1 MRDLLPSNIS
11 SNAYTSDIAK
21 RIHKNNEKKKDFNK
35 KYKVFFPK
43 YEGKIYDP
51 TLSKTIKI
59 LEQNEEQ
66 IKKEIHKRNNNINL
80 LKNEL
85 LMNNVSNIHDLE
97 KEKRKLEERIRLIEK
112 EKNLFMEKLEELRNR
127 RNSMQFQ
134 YEKELGI
141 LENNKKIRFKKF
153 LDDLNNKEKNEIIEE
168 KIMKLQDDS
177 KKIQLKMKEDLKE
190 VNDRKNYEIE
200 KMEKENE
207 EKIQKYRKE
216 MKEKEK
222 EDIKRRN
229 QKAKEQLFKLKDL
242 INKKPVK
249 TTFIYQEHEKNYLKK
264 EENLIKKENKKRKQY
279 MKHIDLNEIHDFAKN
294 YDEKK
299 SQKLIESN
307 LKMEKEK
314 EIWSKRSKLIPNYIN
329 PWSKLVMED
338 EKKMK
343 QEEEKEN
350 LERKKFKELQKNF
363 KVPKPLIIVKEI
375 KDIKD
380 KEIKFKK
387 HLLKSNSYSD
397 IIREKMKTKLNSTK
411 NKNEKKEENNKNIN
425 NNIINFKLPL
435 ICIKKKNE
443 KINKSFEKKKNNQKN
458 ELITDYLNQRRL
470 INEKNREKKRN
481 IGELS
486 KLDYNQTNN
495 IRKLIKENGMDEN
508 ILKMAKSQLES
519 LEEKKKQ
526 KSLLLKLNGGIENKP
541 ELVEEICDL
550 MIDSIQARLSII
562 KEIENLDDQNN
573 VDNNDM
579 NQNEEQNENQEK

>member
-1 MRDLLPSNIS
+1 MD
-11 SNAYTSDIAK
+11 
-21 RIHKNNEKKKDFNK
+21 KN
-35 KYKVFFPK
+35 YKVFFPK

-66 IKKEIHKRNNNINL
+66 LTKEIHKRNNNINL

-85 LMNNVSNIHDLE
+85 LDNNVNNIHDLE
-97 KEKRKLEERIRLIEK
+97 KERKKLEERIRAIEN
-112 EKNLFMEKLEELRNR
+112 EKNLFTEKLEELRNR
-127 RNSMQFQ
+127 KNSMKFE

-141 LENNKKIRFKKF
+141 IENNKKMKLKKF
-153 LDDLNNKEKNEIIEE
+153 LDDLNNKEKNELIEE
-168 KIMKLQDDS
+168 KIMKLQEDS
-177 KKIQLKMKEDLKE
+177 KKMQLKMKEDLKE
-190 VNDRKNYEIE
+190 VFDRKNFEIE
-200 KMEKENE
+200 MMEKENE
-207 EKIQKYRKE
+207 EKILKHRKE

-229 QKAKEQLFKLKDL
+229 QKAKEQILKLKDL
-242 INKKPVK
+242 IHKKPAK
-249 TTFIYQEHEKNYLKK
+249 TTFLYQEHEKNYLKNQ
-264 EENLIKKENKKRKQY
+264 ENLIKIENKKRKQY
-279 MKHIDLNEIHDFAKN
+279 MKHIDLNELNEFAKN

-307 LKMEKEK
+307 LKIEKNK
-314 EIWSKRSKLIPNYIN
+314 EIWSKRSKLIPEYIN
-329 PWSKLVMED
+329 PWSKLIKED

-350 LERKKFKELQKNF
+350 LERKKFKELQKNY
-363 KVPKPLIIVKEI
+363 KVPKPLKIIKEI
-375 KDIKD
+375 KDINEK
-380 KEIKFKK
+380 KIKYKK

-397 IIREKMKTKLNSTK
+397 IIREKMKAKFNSTK
-411 NKNEKKEENNKNIN
+411 NKNEKKEENDKNEN

-435 ICIKKKNE
+435 IYIKKKNV
-443 KINKSFEKKKNNQKN
+443 KINKSFEKKENNQKN

-470 INEKNREKKRN
+470 INEKNRERKRN

-486 KLDYNQTNN
+486 KIDYNQTNN
-495 IRKLIKENGMDEN
+495 IKKLIKENGINEN
-508 ILKMAKSQLES
+508 ILKIAKSQLES

-562 KEIENLDDQNN
+562 KEIENLDDQYNI
-573 VDNNDM
+573 DNFDKDR
-579 NQNEEQNENQEK
+579 NEEQNKKQEK